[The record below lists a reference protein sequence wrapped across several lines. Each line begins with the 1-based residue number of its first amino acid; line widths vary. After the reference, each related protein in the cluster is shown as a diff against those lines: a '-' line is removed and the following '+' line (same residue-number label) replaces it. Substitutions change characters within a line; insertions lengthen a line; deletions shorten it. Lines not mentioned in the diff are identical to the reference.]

1 MPRRILSNCEKFSG
15 DTVLTDIAQL
25 TTEQIA
31 SLQELE
37 TKLLRE
43 YDTDVLR
50 KMVLRATIQS
60 MLQTNIYRGLVGWGR
75 RHEA

>member
-1 MPRRILSNCEKFSG
+1 M
-15 DTVLTDIAQL
+15 TDIAQL